1 MGGSKYW
8 FSMYV
13 PYRYSIVTSQALYL
27 KYGTHDTQY
36 SPLLVHGEVR
46 WYVHMRK
53 ASKLQCLVCCGMI
66 FFSGTFP
73 SYMHVTPIAL
83 RHVVAF
89 NSCGTTYIL
98 FTILPSVPFPLIRPS
113 NQGMTG
119 LMGVFSFGNFFLES
133 KFPQLATVQANKVGI
148 AFIIWLRLSI
158 LFYNFIASFIL
169 TPSTSIFLIHSQ
181 HKQRD
186 HYLHSCQ
193 IETAMSLDSN
203 VLCHLKDI
211 RFFHCRKKTVF
222 MRLEGELVPGYLFS
236 TCDPPLLQ

>member
-1 MGGSKYW
+1 
-8 FSMYV
+8 
-13 PYRYSIVTSQALYL
+13 
-27 KYGTHDTQY
+27 
-36 SPLLVHGEVR
+36 
-46 WYVHMRK
+46 
-53 ASKLQCLVCCGMI
+53 
-66 FFSGTFP
+66 
-73 SYMHVTPIAL
+73 
-83 RHVVAF
+83 
-89 NSCGTTYIL
+89 
-98 FTILPSVPFPLIRPS
+98 
-113 NQGMTG
+113 
-119 LMGVFSFGNFFLES
+119 MGVFSFGNFFLES

-236 TCDPPLLQ
+236 TCDPPLLQWLPRDTELRLQSQFVNVSWAIRSLVLRKSANRWSDSLRKFTGRVEGSFSLTFATIAEWWKRFPS